1 MKTRLSTFSILITA
15 LFVCAIALQGCA
27 PAATSA
33 PAPAPVQPTL
43 ASAATEVPATLAPA
57 GPGPV
62 ATANLDTRTAAV
74 KKEGKIVSYGMPDYW
89 AGYEISYPK
98 LTAQFGITHEDTDMS
113 SAEAIQRFVAE
124 KANPVGDLTDCG
136 ITWGDTA
143 KTDGVAAQYKNPWWD
158 EIPANL
164 KDPDGYWTG
173 WYYGATAFAVRTDL
187 VKNVPTS
194 YADLLKPEY
203 KNQIA
208 IFDPRKAAVAL
219 YAVLGAA
226 YANGG
231 DEKNIQPGIDFFAK
245 LQKMGNLSPVDAT
258 PANLQSGEAPI
269 QIIWDYTALADRDTL
284 AKDNIKV
291 EVVIPSDGAA
301 AGVYVAIINANAPH
315 PEAARAFV
323 DYSFSDEGM
332 IDRARG
338 YAHPLRKV
346 TLPADVEAKLVPE
359 AQYASVRF
367 IQDYPAFA
375 TSSKLIQD
383 NWGTAVL
390 GQ

>member
-1 MKTRLSTFSILITA
+1 MKSRPSTLSLFMVA
-15 LFVCAIALQGCA
+15 LFVCAITLQGCA
-27 PAATSA
+27 PAAT
-33 PAPAPVQPTL
+33 PAPVQPTV
-43 ASAATEVPATLAPA
+43 APAQPAAATAAPS
-57 GPGPV
+57 GPGPI
-62 ATANLDTRTAAV
+62 ATANLASRDAAIR
-74 KKEGKIVSYGMPDYW
+74 KEGKIVSYGMPDYW

-98 LTAQFGITHEDTDMS
+98 LMAQFGITHEDTDMS
-113 SAEAIQRFVAE
+113 SAEAVQRFVAE
-124 KANPVGDLTDCG
+124 KANPIGDLTDCG
-136 ITWGDTA
+136 ITWGPTA
-143 KTDGVAAQYKNPWWD
+143 KDDGVAAQYKNPWWD

-245 LQKMGNLSPVDAT
+245 LQKMGNLSAVDAT

-284 AKDNIKV
+284 AKDNV
-291 EVVIPSDGAA
+291 TVQVVIPSDGAA
-301 AGVYVAIINANAPH
+301 AGVYVAIINASAPH

-338 YAHPLRKV
+338 YAHPLRNV
-346 TLPADVEAKLVPE
+346 TLPPDVAAKLVPQAE
-359 AQYASVRF
+359 YASVRF
-367 IQDYPAFA
+367 ITDYTAFGA
-375 TSSKLIQD
+375 SSKLIQD
-383 NWGTAVL
+383 NWGTEVL